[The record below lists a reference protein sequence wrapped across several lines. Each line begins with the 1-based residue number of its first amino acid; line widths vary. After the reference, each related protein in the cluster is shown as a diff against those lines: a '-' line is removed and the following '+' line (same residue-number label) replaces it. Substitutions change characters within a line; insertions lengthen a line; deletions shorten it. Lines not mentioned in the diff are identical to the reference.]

1 MNKQLLKT
9 PALALGLVSLAY
21 GQAQPAKVG
30 ITNFRA
36 AIVNTRDGQKAF
48 EELQNRFDPRRKEL
62 EKKQGEIAALQEK
75 LRQGANTLSE
85 EVRQKLMRDID
96 ARTRTL
102 NRDTEDAQS
111 EFDQEQQKVFEELGG
126 RMIQV
131 IDKYARDNVYTLV
144 LDVSSL
150 PQLAVLYA
158 ANGIDITKDIV
169 DLYDRNAPPAAP
181 PGAARPSSSPASRPT
196 APVIKPATPAPKPGT
211 IK

>member
-1 MNKQLLKT
+1 MNTQLLKT

-21 GQAQPAKVG
+21 GQAQPSKVG

-36 AIVNTRDGQKAF
+36 AIVSTKDGQKAF

-62 EKKQGEIAALQEK
+62 EKKQGEIGALQEK

-111 EFDQEQQKVFEELGG
+111 EFDQEQQKLFEELGG

-131 IDKYARDNVYTLV
+131 IDKYARDNSYTV
-144 LDVSSL
+144 ILDVSSL

-169 DLYDRNAPPAAP
+169 DLYDRNAPAA
-181 PGAARPSSSPASRPT
+181 AARPASLPAARPVT
-196 APVIKPATPAPKPGT
+196 PAIKPVTPAPKPGT
-211 IK
+211 VK